1 MIISTFNF
9 RSGLPDLPG
18 WRLVLLEV
26 LQKEKSRGGEKE
38 EEKEISSG
46 SRGEYTDIINTN
58 TNTKTKRK
66 KSQVD
71 LEVNT
76 KISYHQSILGFV
88 DMNLIQQCI
97 SVI

>member
-1 MIISTFNF
+1 MIISTLNF

-46 SRGEYTDIINTN
+46 SGGEYTDIINTN
-58 TNTKTKRK
+58 TNTNTK
-66 KSQVD
+66 KSVPP
-71 LEVNT
+71 LT
-76 KISYHQSILGFV
+76 LT
-88 DMNLIQQCI
+88 
-97 SVI
+97 

>member
-1 MIISTFNF
+1 MIISTLNF

-46 SRGEYTDIINTN
+46 SWGEYKDII
-58 TNTKTKRK
+58 
-66 KSQVD
+66 S
-71 LEVNT
+71 
-76 KISYHQSILGFV
+76 
-88 DMNLIQQCI
+88 
-97 SVI
+97 SVYTWICWHEFDSTMHFCYIE